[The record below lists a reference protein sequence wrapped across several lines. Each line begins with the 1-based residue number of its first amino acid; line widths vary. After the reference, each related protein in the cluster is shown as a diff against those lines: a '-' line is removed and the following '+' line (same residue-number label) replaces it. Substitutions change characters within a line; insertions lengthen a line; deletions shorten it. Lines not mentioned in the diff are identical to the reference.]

1 MASSRRMPGLW
12 AVSEDN
18 PAAAV
23 WPRGRCQSGVPSAM
37 GQTYGEM
44 RLAWLPAGWAC
55 QHLPMIGAAVSC
67 REVSCWY
74 PADGRRAA
82 AADTVALDSVDLEVA
97 AGQFVSIVGPSGS
110 GKSTL
115 LRVVT
120 GLRRPDAG
128 RVEVLGT
135 TPEAA
140 AEAKRIGF
148 APQSPALLPWATVA
162 ANVALPLQV
171 NRRPGGEG
179 RDPRDL
185 LARVGLADAV
195 DRRPG
200 ELSGGMAQRVAIAR
214 ALVTDPELLVMD
226 EPFAALDELTRES
239 LRDVLLGLWDP
250 ARTTVLWVTHSV
262 AEAVYLSDRV
272 VVLSAHPGRVVA
284 DVPVDLPR
292 PRRAELLHD
301 RAWTAAEDAV
311 REALRAGWQEA
322 RG

>member
-1 MASSRRMPGLW
+1 
-12 AVSEDN
+12 
-18 PAAAV
+18 
-23 WPRGRCQSGVPSAM
+23 
-37 GQTYGEM
+37 
-44 RLAWLPAGWAC
+44 
-55 QHLPMIGAAVSC
+55 MIGAPAISC

-82 AADTVALDSVDLEVA
+82 TLSNVALDAVDLEVA
-97 AGQFVSIVGPSGS
+97 AGQFVSVVGPSGS

-135 TPEAA
+135 SPEAA

-162 ANVALPLQV
+162 ANVSLPLQV
-171 NRRPGGEG
+171 NRRPGGGRG

-195 DRRPG
+195 GRRPG

-272 VVLSAHPGRVVA
+272 VVLSAHPGRVLA
-284 DVPVDLPR
+284 DVAVDLPR
-292 PRRAELLHD
+292 PRRPELLHH
-301 RAWTAAEDAV
+301 RAWAAAEDAV
-311 REALRAGWQEA
+311 REALRAGWQEP
-322 RG
+322 RP